1 MRIDKFLKVSRIIK
15 RRTIAQE
22 ILEMGRVTSKEKTLK
37 PGTKLKVGDVFTI
50 HFAKAPMTYRVLSL
64 NEKVTNDTYQTL
76 YEVVDEGGNIN
87 D

>member
-22 ILEMGRVTSKEKTLK
+22 ILEMGRVSSKDKILK

-50 HFAKAPMTYRVLSL
+50 HFAKAPVTYRVLSL

-76 YEVVDEGGNIN
+76 YEVVYETGDENA
-87 D
+87 

>member
-50 HFAKAPMTYRVLSL
+50 HFAKTPVTYEVLSL

-76 YEVVDEGGNIN
+76 YNVVIEEESNV
-87 D
+87 